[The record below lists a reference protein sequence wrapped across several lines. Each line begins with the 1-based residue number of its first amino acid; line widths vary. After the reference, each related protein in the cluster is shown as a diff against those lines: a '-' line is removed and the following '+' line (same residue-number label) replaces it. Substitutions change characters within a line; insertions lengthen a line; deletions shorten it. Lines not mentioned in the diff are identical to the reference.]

1 MYRGVT
7 FETLI
12 CFSFK
17 LLYLQEMEEFWALKL
32 LFETLL
38 KKLSCSS
45 ELELEEL
52 MEIPGVKQVLLSR
65 LS

>member
-1 MYRGVT
+1 MYFSIT

-12 CFSFK
+12 CFNFI

-45 ELELEEL
+45 QLELEEL
-52 MEIPGVKQVLLSR
+52 MEIPGIKQVLVFR

>member
-12 CFSFK
+12 GFSFK

>member
-12 CFSFK
+12 CSSFK